1 MGQAAGR
8 AMLSAT
14 SYEGEFQAMKQKV
27 AKFIIAPPVAHIP
40 VINETLLFT
49 CELAVDYEPF

>member
-1 MGQAAGR
+1 
-8 AMLSAT
+8 MLSAT
-14 SYEGEFQAMKQKV
+14 SYEGEFKAMKQKV

-49 CELAVDYEPF
+49 CELGVDYEPL